1 MSMAIATDRQE
12 APEQKEETLCVSYSM
27 LSVSISVRVVEC
39 VLQWRV
45 MYSVSCVHQ
54 FVFYGLKKAL

>member
-27 LSVSISVRVVEC
+27 LSVVRVVEC

>member
-39 VLQWRV
+39 VLQWRA
-45 MYSVSCVHQ
+45 M
-54 FVFYGLKKAL
+54 